1 LSSLSPHGRRRKP
14 TSGPLLRAAARTTS
28 RVTPQH
34 RGMPAAG
41 PGVSRRKQVTAAA
54 TLSVAAILTAS
65 LTAAHAGPA
74 PTGAGPVVQ
83 ASAANASIA
92 PVQASAGAS
101 ISYERPAVTTEQA
114 PLPVPAKTQGA
125 AAGTASPT
133 AVSPAPAVAPAASSA
148 RLGAPLASMSVT
160 SPFGIRSSPISGSG
174 ELHTGLDLVA
184 ACQTAVFAAGNGTV
198 VEAGWSPYGGGNRIV
213 VDHGN
218 GLKSTYN
225 HLASIETSVGA
236 TVAAGQRLAAAG
248 TTGASTGCH
257 LHFEVL
263 LNGQTVN
270 PQGWM

>member
-1 LSSLSPHGRRRKP
+1 
-14 TSGPLLRAAARTTS
+14 
-28 RVTPQH
+28 
-34 RGMPAAG
+34 MPAAG
-41 PGVSRRKQVTAAA
+41 PGGSRRKQVTAAA

-74 PTGAGPVVQ
+74 PTGTGPAVQ
-83 ASAANASIA
+83 AAATKASIA

-114 PLPVPAKTQGA
+114 PVPAPAKAQVA
-125 AAGTASPT
+125 AAGTA
-133 AVSPAPAVAPAASSA
+133 APKAVAAAPVASSA
-148 RLGAPLASMSVT
+148 RLGAPLASMSVA

-184 ACQTAVFAAGNGTV
+184 ACQTAVFAAGAGTV
-198 VEAGWSPYGGGNRIV
+198 VEAGWSAYGGGNRIV

-225 HLASIETSVGA
+225 HLASIETAVGA
-236 TVAAGQRLAAAG
+236 TVTAGQRLAAAG

-270 PQGWM
+270 PQGWI

>member
-1 LSSLSPHGRRRKP
+1 MTSSSPHGRRRKP
-14 TSGPLLRAAARTTS
+14 ASGLLSRTAAPTTPRA
-28 RVTPQH
+28 TPQH

-41 PGVSRRKQVTAAA
+41 PGRGRRKQVTAAA
-54 TLSVAAILTAS
+54 TLSVAAMLTAA

-74 PTGAGPVVQ
+74 PTGTGPAVQ
-83 ASAANASIA
+83 AAATTATVA

-114 PLPVPAKTQGA
+114 PLPVQAKTQVAASGA
-125 AAGTASPT
+125 AAPKVA
-133 AVSPAPAVAPAASSA
+133 AAAAAAPAAASS
-148 RLGAPLASMSVT
+148 RLGAPLANMSVT

-184 ACQTAVFAAGNGTV
+184 ACQTAVFAAGAGTV